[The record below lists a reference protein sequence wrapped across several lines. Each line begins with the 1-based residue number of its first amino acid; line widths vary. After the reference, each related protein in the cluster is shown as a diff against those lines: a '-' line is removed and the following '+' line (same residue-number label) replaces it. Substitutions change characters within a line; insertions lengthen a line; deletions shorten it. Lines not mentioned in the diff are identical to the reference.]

1 MITALKLIACIA
13 IAAFLIVPAAETEFV
28 KYAAA
33 NTFFIASIILAVA
46 TFTLHDPKN

>member
-13 IAAFLIVPAAETEFV
+13 IAALIIAPSAETEFV
-28 KYAAA
+28 KYATAY
-33 NTFFIASIILAVA
+33 TFFIASTILAVG